1 MELGVY
7 GDSVERFKQLV
18 EQKGGLRE
26 KLERGESEEDIR
38 KMIHDLRQIGES
50 IQRLISRM
58 ETQGGRS

>member
-26 KLERGESEEDIR
+26 KLERGESEEDVR